1 MALQAGIAGTG
12 LIGKVH
18 ACSLRLAGA
27 ELAGVAASTRES
39 ASAATNELGAADGL
53 RAALVTEAV
62 LVSSR
67 SGQWV
72 DVEPVREPQ
81 AVAS

>member
-1 MALQAGIAGTG
+1 MALPAGIAGTG
-12 LIGKVH
+12 FIGKVH
-18 ACSLRLAGA
+18 TRSLRRAARAFDSAVRGGA
-27 ELAGVAASTRES
+27 LPEGTP
-39 ASAATNELGAADGL
+39 TFADGL
-53 RAALVTEAV
+53 RAALVTEAL

-72 DVEPVREPQ
+72 DVEPVRELQ